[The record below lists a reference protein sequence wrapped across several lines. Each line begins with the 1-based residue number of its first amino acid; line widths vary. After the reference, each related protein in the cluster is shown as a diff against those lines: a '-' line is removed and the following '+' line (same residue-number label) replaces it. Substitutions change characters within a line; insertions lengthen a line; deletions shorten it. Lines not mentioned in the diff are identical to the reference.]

1 MESKQVSI
9 GARSGEGIRR
19 GIIPNVGAI
28 SAELAE
34 LDVVPMGSVAV
45 RTLLKL
51 DDIDQTR
58 ATLKTTENKLDKSA
72 TAEANSFLV
81 VAQERLRNLRL
92 ARRDAEEK
100 KAVAALGKAAY
111 KAYCD
116 VSEAALVSLYE
127 EVEGEF
133 GAFYRAI
140 NQDDED
146 DFKAKFE
153 AANGKLGLLVDFH
166 KKGMFPPGAYH
177 SEGQRAI
184 ASAYGLREQY
194 VSKIIQSAF
203 LAPQIV
209 ESILDGS
216 QAPTISL
223 ATLLDEVPLSW
234 ADQAAKYSAP

>member
-1 MESKQVSI
+1 VKVAETPK
-9 GARSGEGIRR
+9 
-19 GIIPNVGAI
+19 
-28 SAELAE
+28 ELATALASWSGDLQSFSDSIASVEGVMAARERFESGWSKTPPTLADE
-34 LDVVPMGSVAV
+34 LQ
-45 RTLLKL
+45 TLEQKVKA
-51 DDIDQTR
+51 R
-58 ATLKTTENKLDKSA
+58 PDKSA

-140 NQDDED
+140 NQDDEG

-153 AANGKLGLLVDFH
+153 AVNGKLGLLVDFH

-177 SEGQRAI
+177 SCL
-184 ASAYGLREQY
+184 LRRE
-194 VSKIIQSAF
+194 
-203 LAPQIV
+203 
-209 ESILDGS
+209 
-216 QAPTISL
+216 
-223 ATLLDEVPLSW
+223 
-234 ADQAAKYSAP
+234 